1 MLRSLSC
8 YRMIGLLELS
18 VKDRTPAPQLKAIRR
33 LFNPEER
40 FMNEHRVEHYW
51 SRFATSYDRDGEYV
65 VGKPIL
71 QAIEE
76 QLLEERSL

>member
-1 MLRSLSC
+1 M
-8 YRMIGLLELS
+8 
-18 VKDRTPAPQLKAIRR
+18 K
-33 LFNPEER
+33 
-40 FMNEHRVEHYW
+40 EHREENYW

>member
-1 MLRSLSC
+1 M
-8 YRMIGLLELS
+8 
-18 VKDRTPAPQLKAIRR
+18 K
-33 LFNPEER
+33 
-40 FMNEHRVEHYW
+40 EHREENYW
-51 SRFATSYDRDGEYV
+51 SRFATSYDRDGKYV